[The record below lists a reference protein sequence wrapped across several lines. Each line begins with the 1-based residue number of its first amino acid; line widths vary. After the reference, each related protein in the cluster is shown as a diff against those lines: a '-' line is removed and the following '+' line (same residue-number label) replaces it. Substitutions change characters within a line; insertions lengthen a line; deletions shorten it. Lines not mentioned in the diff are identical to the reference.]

1 MNEIYERKRT
11 VTILALNHYIER
23 LKKLQQNHDIARIG
37 TEPLAND
44 IQNEILNAEGII
56 THLKEKGFEIKSEF
70 ASKIFEEIDMRETLR
85 ASLLC
90 YYNDMV
96 ESTVL
101 ISEAF
106 PLPPEFKLLNKEI
119 EFCKSF
125 LNKINESYAMN
136 TKIE

>member
-23 LKKLQQNHDIARIG
+23 LKKLQLDGDIARTG

-44 IQNEILNAEGII
+44 IQNEISNAEGII
-56 THLKEKGFEIKSEF
+56 IHIKEKGFEIKSEF
-70 ASKIFEEIDMRETLR
+70 ASKIFEENAMKEILR

-96 ESTVL
+96 ESTIL
-101 ISEAF
+101 ISKA
-106 PLPPEFKLLNKEI
+106 LPVKPEFKLLNREI
-119 EFCKSF
+119 EFCKRF
-125 LNKINESYAMN
+125 LNQIHESYGMD
-136 TKIE
+136 TKID